1 MKHRYGKPNDRSL
14 TLERLKGI
22 FGHPE
27 PPKTV
32 TERQFDY
39 AQEKLVELAGTS
51 LEQMNL
57 VELQR
62 YYYDDLR
69 YVELQPELFDYLF
82 PACLWDWHLSL
93 QASEDRTDF
102 HDALLERRLFDVM
115 LTAWQRQQ
123 VFLFLQD
130 SALERLHQERGL
142 ITQELTQAPY
152 RWLQRWNTL
161 GLLLPDV
168 SRLWVEWERLGSVG
182 HAVAAVQYVALF
194 MYFSDEHPL
203 WRHLIPRNRPRNSVG
218 YPTPWTCDCSN
229 DSRGWLFENIQFFE
243 SFWSVQKLSDWLSRS
258 VQRLAGEPEEDQARM
273 ILVDFPD
280 RAELVASRLQELPSH
295 LLQMDRCGWDV

>member
-161 GLLLPDV
+161 GCCCRMSAV
-168 SRLWVEWERLGSVG
+168 SGWNGND
-182 HAVAAVQYVALF
+182 
-194 MYFSDEHPL
+194 SDPL
-203 WRHLIPRNRPRNSVG
+203 V
-218 YPTPWTCDCSN
+218 TPWPRCNT
-229 DSRGWLFENIQFFE
+229 SRCLCI
-243 SFWSVQKLSDWLSRS
+243 SATS
-258 VQRLAGEPEEDQARM
+258 
-273 ILVDFPD
+273 IL
-280 RAELVASRLQELPSH
+280 
-295 LLQMDRCGWDV
+295 CGDT